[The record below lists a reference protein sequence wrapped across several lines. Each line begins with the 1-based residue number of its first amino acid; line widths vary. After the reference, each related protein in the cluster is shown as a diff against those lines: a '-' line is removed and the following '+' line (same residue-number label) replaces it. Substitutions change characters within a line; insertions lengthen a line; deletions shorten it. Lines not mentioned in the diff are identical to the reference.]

1 LYPHTYP
8 LRKITLTAQT
18 KRSEICPELT
28 PSGPRVMPPLEL
40 GPTGQVI
47 PEISTTLKVN
57 NWGDRWGDNE
67 SRKTRFI
74 FVWPFG

>member
-1 LYPHTYP
+1 
-8 LRKITLTAQT
+8 
-18 KRSEICPELT
+18 
-28 PSGPRVMPPLEL
+28 MPPLEL

-74 FVWPFG
+74 LFGLLVKYVVVGKNPAPLLQIVTKQPAALLALCSPSAP